1 MNTAK
6 TLIGIIAARS
16 GSKGIKNKNFLSI
29 NKKNIVKK
37 AYDIAIQIKELEKII
52 ITSDSKKILNLVPN
66 SKKNFK
72 IKRSKKLALDNSAML
87 PVLKDAII
95 KYEKKYS
102 KKIDA
107 IIIFDP
113 TSPLRINSDISG
125 AIAIFL
131 RKKVD
136 LVVSAHS
143 CQHNPYFSMLEKKGK
158 YFKLLK
164 NKNKNPGSR
173 QEVPRVYEINTLVW
187 IYSRNAIIKEKKRIP
202 KKTVIF
208 MTPYSRSIDIN
219 TQDDVEKIK
228 FYLKKNEKIKTINKL

>member
-1 MNTAK
+1 
-6 TLIGIIAARS
+6 
-16 GSKGIKNKNFLSI
+16 
-29 NKKNIVKK
+29 
-37 AYDIAIQIKELEKII
+37 
-52 ITSDSKKILNLVPN
+52 
-66 SKKNFK
+66 
-72 IKRSKKLALDNSAML
+72 
-87 PVLKDAII
+87 
-95 KYEKKYS
+95 
-102 KKIDA
+102 
-107 IIIFDP
+107 
-113 TSPLRINSDISG
+113 
-125 AIAIFL
+125 
-131 RKKVD
+131 
-136 LVVSAHS
+136 
-143 CQHNPYFSMLEKKGK
+143 MLEKKGK